1 MHQNKNIFLHN
12 TNFYYT
18 RKKEKQEKISN
29 QNGYSAKIK
38 SLVHTTNQHKIARR
52 TFSVR
57 I

>member
-1 MHQNKNIFLHN
+1 MHQNKNNLSLQHKLLL
-12 TNFYYT
+12 YEK
-18 RKKEKQEKISN
+18 RKKKKISN